1 MEPTDREQTRPDG
14 TTFTPKF
21 VDGMEYLQQWRRENL
36 YEYDQ
41 VIEYQKQLDE
51 KAQPETSAND
61 SYQDEPALG
70 SGESTSQGSASEGR
84 TVWRFTPGR
93 HKSRRRASRGA
104 RQGGARLRT
113 SDHHR
118 WPDTA
123 L

>member
-61 SYQDEPALG
+61 SYQHEPVLR
-70 SGESTSQGSASEGR
+70 SPESTLEGSSLERR
-84 TVWRFTPGR
+84 TVWRLTPVRRRAGSR
-93 HKSRRRASRGA
+93 ASRRR
-104 RQGGARLRT
+104 T
-113 SDHHR
+113 SGMRDVEDER
-118 WPDTA
+118 SPPVA
-123 L
+123 

>member
-70 SGESTSQGSASEGR
+70 SGESPSQGSASEGR

-93 HKSRRRASRGA
+93 HKSRRRASRG
-104 RQGGARLRT
+104 GT
-113 SDHHR
+113 SGRREVEDER
-118 WPDTA
+118 SPPLA
-123 L
+123 